1 MTFVPIGERGVAESM
16 KASRQ
21 SRGFVMR
28 HADLTAREL
37 DTLAWKFLGSEF
49 TGRIYAS
56 WPLDRRVEAY
66 LLHHGLMGLAN
77 DGSSYNALL
86 ERVMA
91 NIGRALRRG
100 LLAPPHT

>member
-1 MTFVPIGERGVAESM
+1 
-16 KASRQ
+16 
-21 SRGFVMR
+21 MR
-28 HADLTAREL
+28 YADLTVQEL
-37 DTLAWKFLGSEF
+37 DTLAWRFLGSEF

-66 LLHHGLMGLAN
+66 LLHLMGVAN
-77 DGSSYNALL
+77 DGSIYNALL

-100 LLAPPHT
+100 LLAPST